1 MVLVG
6 LISDTHDNLE
16 AIRRAV
22 EIFNAR
28 KVELV
33 LHAGDF
39 NAPFTVKAFKPLK
52 AKLIGVFGNVDGER
66 LLLRK
71 RYTEMIN
78 AEIPGEFAEVEV
90 GGCKLALLHGTIQP
104 VVEALALS
112 GRYRVVVRGHTH
124 QPEKTTLGQA
134 LIVNPGEACGYLTG
148 RKTIALLDTER
159 LEAEFVEI

>member
-1 MVLVG
+1 MVLIG

-22 EIFNAR
+22 EVFNQR

-39 NAPFTVKAFKPLK
+39 NAPFTSAAFKGLK

-66 LLLRK
+66 VFLK
-71 RYTEMIN
+71 QRY
-78 AEIPGEFAEVEV
+78 AEVLNGEIRGEFAEVEV
-90 GGCKLALLHGTIQP
+90 EGGKLALIHGVVQP
-104 VVEALALS
+104 IVEALALS
-112 GRYRVVVRGHTH
+112 GRYNAVIRGHTH
-124 QPEKTTLGQA
+124 KQEVLKLGDT

-148 RKTIALLDTER
+148 KRTVALLDPAR
-159 LEAEFVEI
+159 LEVEFVEI